1 MRQLLRCTVLLLG
14 AWTLSACNQS
24 SVGNPANP
32 NPYAGGAQYPWA
44 QQLENLTS
52 YALKTGFLSDQSWV
66 SATSGWGPVELDASN
81 GEQAQGDGRTIKLGG
96 QSYQKGLGAHADSRI
111 QYDLSSTC
119 TRFKADVGLD
129 DEVRYQTEYG
139 SVVFQVWSGAVKL
152 YDSGAMTTTS
162 PTKKIDLDV
171 TNRNELVL
179 IVNHVGD
186 NNWYDHADWAD
197 ARVECGTK
205 PPTSGA
211 RLVFT
216 NITEGQTLS
225 GNVYSPGVNVIR
237 GTASDLKLEFR
248 KSDGTGGWINTF
260 SATPACLIG
269 ACNWWNTTKVANGSY
284 YLKATV
290 TVSGGQVL
298 VGQVNFSI
306 KNRSV
311 TSPPPPSPTPPGP
324 PPSPPPPTPPS
335 PPTPPPPSPTPPPA
349 PPTPPP
355 PSPPT
360 PPPAPPTPPPPSP
373 GIKLPPTGK
382 VSWDWQIGAGSDSGV
397 VVPAGV
403 TLMDVDGFD
412 ISASKVAE
420 MKQKGIYTVCYLDV
434 GSYEG
439 GNSKRPDWARY
450 TDALKLYP
458 DPNWPDEIFLDITE
472 VFKPNSVLAGILRDR
487 FKMCKD
493 KGFDAVEPDNL
504 QNDENIPGGIITK
517 QQQIDFNGWV
527 ADTVHQ
533 YGLAVFQKNGP
544 DNILKIDKTGKMM
557 VEKFDGIL
565 NEQCQEYTKG
575 NSDECSP
582 LAEYTKL
589 GKLALNVEYKADTN
603 LDCPLFNGLQVN
615 PLKKDKKLVG
625 VTQSGYKR
633 ETCN

>member
-1 MRQLLRCTVLLLG
+1 MRQLLRFIVLLLG

-24 SVGNPANP
+24 SVGNPANA

-44 QQLENLTS
+44 QQLENLTA
-52 YALKTGFLSDQSWV
+52 YTLQTGFLSDQPWV
-66 SATSGWGPVELDASN
+66 SATSGWGPVERDASN
-81 GEQAQGDGRTIKLGG
+81 GEQNPGDGHTIKLGG

-119 TRFKADVGLD
+119 TRFQADIGLD
-129 DEVRYQTEYG
+129 DEVRSQTEYG
-139 SVVFQVWSGAVKL
+139 SVVFQVWSGAIKL

-171 TNRNELVL
+171 TNRNELAL

-186 NNWYDHADWAD
+186 NNWYDHSDWAD

-205 PPTSGA
+205 PPTPSA

-216 NITEGQTLS
+216 NITEGQTLVGS
-225 GNVYSPGVNVIR
+225 VYSPGVNVMQ
-237 GTASDLKLEFR
+237 GTASNLKLEFR
-248 KSDGTGGWINTF
+248 KSDGTGGWTNTF

-290 TVSGGQVL
+290 TISGGQVL

-306 KNRSV
+306 KNRS
-311 TSPPPPSPTPPGP
+311 TTPPPPPS
-324 PPSPPPPTPPS
+324 
-335 PPTPPPPSPTPPPA
+335 PTPPPPSPTPPP
-349 PPTPPP
+349 PSPTPPP
-355 PSPPT
+355 PSPT
-360 PPPAPPTPPPPSP
+360 PPPPTPTPPPPPPPSTP
-373 GIKLPPTGK
+373 PPPSGIKLPPTGK
-382 VSWDWQIGAGSDSGV
+382 ISWDWQIGAGSDSGV

-434 GSYEG
+434 GSYEAG
-439 GNSKRPDWARY
+439 RSDFDQYKYDDYKYLLLEKDPDWPEY
-450 TDALKLYP
+450 
-458 DPNWPDEIFLDITE
+458 FFDITD
-472 VFKPNSVLAGILRDR
+472 VFKPNSLLAKILKGR
-487 FKMCKD
+487 FQMCKD

-504 QNDENIPGGIITK
+504 QNDENVRGIVTDLNPTGRKIST

-544 DNILKIDKTGKMM
+544 DKILSKDKTGKMM

-565 NEQCQEYTKG
+565 NEQCQEYSTQG
-575 NSDECSP
+575 ASECTP

-589 GKLALNVEYKADTN
+589 GKLALNVEYKSSIT
-603 LDCPLFNGLQVN
+603 LDCKLSNTLN
-615 PLKKDKKLVG
+615 INSLKKDLNLAG
-625 VTQSGYKR
+625 GNMSGYKR
-633 ETCN
+633 ESCN